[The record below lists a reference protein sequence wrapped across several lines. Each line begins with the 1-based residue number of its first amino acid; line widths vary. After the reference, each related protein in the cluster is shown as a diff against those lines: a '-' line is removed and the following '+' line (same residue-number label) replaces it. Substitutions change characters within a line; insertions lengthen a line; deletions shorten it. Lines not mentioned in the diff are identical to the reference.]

1 VDLAT
6 LFGALLGAT
15 AVFVGI
21 WLGGDF
27 MIFVDL
33 PSFLI
38 TVGGAVAATL
48 ISFPLA
54 NVIRVFAIAK
64 NCFFTRLAE
73 PSDVIRRFVD
83 YARIAR
89 RNGIL
94 ALEEKLG
101 ENADPFLRRG
111 LQLVIDGTP
120 PDTVRDILTSQLG
133 ARRERHARG
142 KQILEA
148 MGTYGPAFGM
158 IGTLIGL
165 VQMLRQLSDPS
176 KIGAGMAVALITTF
190 YGSILANLICLPL
203 AGKLDVRSKDETVLT
218 ELMIEGI
225 IGIQSGDNPRTIEER
240 LKSYLAPSA
249 VRKFEETSEA
259 RAA

>member
-6 LFGALLGAT
+6 LFGVILGFG
-15 AVFVGI
+15 AVIVGI

-27 MIFVDL
+27 MIFVDM
-33 PSFLI
+33 PSVLI
-38 TVGGAVAATL
+38 TIGGAIAATL
-48 ISFPLA
+48 ISFPLR
-54 NVIRVFAIAK
+54 NVVKVFAIAK
-64 NCFFTRLAE
+64 NCFFTKLPE
-73 PSDVIRRFVD
+73 PADVIRKFVD
-83 YARIAR
+83 YARLAR
-89 RNGIL
+89 RSGIL

-111 LQLVIDGTP
+111 LQFAIDGTP
-120 PDTVRDILTSQLG
+120 ADTVREILTSQLD

-142 KQILEA
+142 KQVLEA

-165 VQMLRQLSDPS
+165 VQMLRKLNDPS
-176 KIGAGMAVALITTF
+176 QIGAGMAVALITTF

-203 AGKLDVRSKDETVLT
+203 AGKLDVRSKDETVIT

-225 IGIQSGDNPRTIEER
+225 IGIQSGDNPRMIEER
-240 LKSYLAPSA
+240 LKSYLAPSVA
-249 VRKFEETSEA
+249 RTFDDQSEA
-259 RAA
+259 QAA

>member
-1 VDLAT
+1 MDLAT
-6 LFGALLGAT
+6 LFGVILGFG
-15 AVFVGI
+15 AVMAGI
-21 WLGGDF
+21 MLGGDL

-33 PSFLI
+33 PSMLI
-38 TVGGAVAATL
+38 VFGGAVAATL

-54 NVIRVFAIAK
+54 NVLKVFAIAK
-64 NCFFTRLAE
+64 NCFFTRPAQPAE
-73 PSDVIRRFVD
+73 VIRRFVD

-89 RNGIL
+89 RSGIL

-101 ENADPFLRRG
+101 EDADPFLRRG

-240 LKSYLAPSA
+240 LKSYLAPSV

>member
-1 VDLAT
+1 MDLAT
-6 LFGALLGAT
+6 LIGVILGFGAVT
-15 AVFVGI
+15 AGI
-21 WLGGDF
+21 MMGGDF

-33 PSFLI
+33 PSVMI
-38 TVGGAVAATL
+38 TIGGAIAATL
-48 ISFPLA
+48 ISFPLG
-54 NVIRVFAIAK
+54 NVLRVFAIAK
-64 NCFFTRLAE
+64 NCFFTKLAE
-73 PSDVIRRFVD
+73 PADVIRRFVD

-89 RNGIL
+89 RSGIL

-101 ENADPFLRRG
+101 ENADPFFRHG
-111 LQLVIDGTP
+111 LQLIIDGTP
-120 PDTVRDILTSQLG
+120 GDTVRDILQSQLDS
-133 ARRERHARG
+133 RRERHARG

-240 LKSYLAPSA
+240 LKSYLAPSV